1 MTVYFDYLSSLD
13 VILTVYDGCS
23 TNQQQLT
30 LFRKISEEFGV
41 GPFTNSVSDLSKLI
55 STEMT
60 ATDMFSQSSMVKAT
74 LETASVPI
82 KQALFAPTEMS
93 YGISRMYMGFAD
105 LSPKLKIRI
114 FDDLQ
119 AAVEWIGIPGQAET
133 IFGDRDWHV
142 VHD

>member
-1 MTVYFDYLSSLD
+1 MTVYFDYLSSHEVMLM
-13 VILTVYDGCS
+13 VYRGRS

-41 GPFTNSVSDLSKLI
+41 GPFTNSVSDLSELVA
-55 STEMT
+55 TEMT
-60 ATDMFSQSSMVKAT
+60 SADMFSQSSMVKAT
-74 LETASVPI
+74 LAAYTVPI
-82 KQALFAPTEMS
+82 KQALFAPTEIS

-119 AAVEWIGIPGQAET
+119 AAVEWVGIPGQAET
-133 IFGDRDWHV
+133 LFGERDWHV